1 MTPSQRRRAEVAVR
15 VLDQLRDAY
24 ILHGPYFPAAV
35 SRWTIA
41 EERRPALDALLP
53 AIEATSA
60 RSGSDWMAVAGTVR
74 ARITE
79 ALDAADARRPVAL
92 DAALGGVSPAAQPI
106 ASAALRYIL
115 TEPA

>member
-1 MTPSQRRRAEVAVR
+1 MTPSQRRRAEIAVR

-24 ILHGPYFPAAV
+24 TLHGPYYLEAV
-35 SRWTIA
+35 SRWTVPA
-41 EERRPALDALLP
+41 ERRPALDALVP
-53 AIEATSA
+53 AIQAVGSRAGSA
-60 RSGSDWMAVAGTVR
+60 WMAIAGMVR

-92 DAALGGVSPAAQPI
+92 DAALGGMAQPI
-106 ASAALRYIL
+106 ASAALAYIL